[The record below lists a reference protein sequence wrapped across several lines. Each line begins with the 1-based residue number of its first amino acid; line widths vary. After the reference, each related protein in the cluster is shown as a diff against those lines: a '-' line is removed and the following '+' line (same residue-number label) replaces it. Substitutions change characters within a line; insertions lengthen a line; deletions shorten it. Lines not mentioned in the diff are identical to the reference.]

1 MLDYSRRSR
10 RKNYITLSLPQ
21 LNLRGGNFRNAS
33 KISLA
38 SRLSKYA
45 FFATIGFVVIMMV
58 LFVWYGRDLPAPG
71 KLIEVQANQS
81 SGIYDR
87 KGELLY
93 SVYENQNRIYVDLK
107 DIPKYLQQGTIA
119 IEDKD
124 FYTNRGFSVTG
135 YLRGLLID
143 PILRGRVTGG
153 STITQQ
159 LVKNALLTS
168 ERTLP
173 RKIKELMLSIQ
184 VDRKYTKDE
193 ILEMY
198 FNAVP
203 YGGTAIGVQTASQ
216 IYFNKDVK
224 ELNLAESAFLAGLP
238 QAPSVYSPFSGDKY
252 YLQRTLTKIKL
263 IKPIKRLKK

>member
-10 RKNYITLSLPQ
+10 RKNYLTFSFPRFNI
-21 LNLRGGNFRNAS
+21 GGNRYFRNTS
-33 KISLA
+33 KMTLA

-45 FFATIGFVVIMMV
+45 FFATIGFVVLMMA
-58 LFVWYGRDLPAPG
+58 LFVWYGRNLPAPG

-87 KGELLY
+87 NGELLY
-93 SVYENQNRIYVDLK
+93 SVYQNQNRIYVKLN

-124 FYTNRGFSVTG
+124 FYTNKGFSITG
-135 YLRGLLID
+135 YLRAVRNLVLLQGLS
-143 PILRGRVTGG
+143 GG
-153 STITQQ
+153 STLTQQ

-168 ERTLP
+168 ERTIP

-184 VDRKYTKDE
+184 VDRKYSKDQ

-198 FNAVP
+198 LNDVP
-203 YGGTAIGVQTASQ
+203 YGGTAIGVQIASL
-216 IYFNKDVK
+216 IYFDKDVK
-224 ELNLAESAFLAGLP
+224 DLNLAESAFLAGLP
-238 QAPSVYSPFSGDKY
+238 QSPSTYSPFGGNDY
-252 YLQRTLTKIKL
+252 YLARTKNVLSAMV
-263 IKPIKRLKK
+263 RD